1 MPWRN
6 TTIMDEKY
14 FFINEYRAHNFTM
27 TELCKQFGI
36 SRTLGYKYV
45 KRFKEMGI
53 KGLEEL
59 SRKPKSSPSKT
70 NPKAVKTIITIRTKH
85 SRYGAKKI
93 KTIIERD
100 FPHIECPSQTTINTI
115 LNKEGLI
122 PERKTNRHIYP
133 CNQKF
138 NPSLPNDIWS
148 IDFKGKMRL
157 FDPVYSYPLT
167 LSDSFSRFIL
177 AADALENPT
186 SQATQ
191 DVLTRVFMEFGLPT
205 YIHSDNGVPFACS
218 TSLARLSSLSVWLI
232 EHDISPLYSD
242 PGKPGQNGRHERMHK
257 ELKAYSASPLPH
269 SHRELQKRLTSFLHE
284 YNEYRPHEALGNK
297 PPASIYTKSDRIYKT
312 KIEPWVYPG
321 SFEVKRV
328 LRNGAIRWGNENWI
342 MVATPLI
349 GKDIALEEIGNG
361 IFRVFFRFK
370 LLGYLDVKRLRI
382 QDVQGRLKR
391 H

>member
-1 MPWRN
+1 
-6 TTIMDEKY
+6 
-14 FFINEYRAHNFTM
+14 
-27 TELCKQFGI
+27 
-36 SRTLGYKYV
+36 
-45 KRFKEMGI
+45 
-53 KGLEEL
+53 
-59 SRKPKSSPSKT
+59 
-70 NPKAVKTIITIRTKH
+70 
-85 SRYGAKKI
+85 
-93 KTIIERD
+93 
-100 FPHIECPSQTTINTI
+100 
-115 LNKEGLI
+115 
-122 PERKTNRHIYP
+122 
-133 CNQKF
+133 
-138 NPSLPNDIWS
+138 
-148 IDFKGKMRL
+148 
-157 FDPVYSYPLT
+157 
-167 LSDSFSRFIL
+167 
-177 AADALENPT
+177 
-186 SQATQ
+186 
-191 DVLTRVFMEFGLPT
+191 
-205 YIHSDNGVPFACS
+205 
-218 TSLARLSSLSVWLI
+218 
-232 EHDISPLYSD
+232 
-242 PGKPGQNGRHERMHK
+242 MHK